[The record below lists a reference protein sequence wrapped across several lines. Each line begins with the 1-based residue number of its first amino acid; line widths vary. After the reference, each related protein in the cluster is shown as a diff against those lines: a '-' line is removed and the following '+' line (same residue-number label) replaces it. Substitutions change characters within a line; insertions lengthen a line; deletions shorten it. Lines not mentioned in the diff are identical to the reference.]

1 MFRDLTSLRKKR
13 SGLEAFGFYIAYLG
27 LGLLLAGFA
36 GGISDFFQGA
46 ASFMDG
52 YKMGAQYGHL
62 VAVMYCPL
70 LCVLI
75 LRAKTSYTF
84 VSLLLVPTSGLLA
97 IYMAMLGG
105 LVPAALLTC
114 FRDKRSKSSPI

>member
-75 LRAKTSYTF
+75 LRAKKSYTF

>member
-36 GGISDFFQGA
+36 GGVSDFFQGA

-75 LRAKTSYTF
+75 LRAKKSYTF

>member
-13 SGLEAFGFYIAYLG
+13 SGLEAFGFDIAYLG

-52 YKMGAQYGHL
+52 YKMGAQYGHF

-75 LRAKTSYTF
+75 LRAKKSYTL

>member
-36 GGISDFFQGA
+36 GGISNFFQGA

-75 LRAKTSYTF
+75 LRAKKSYTF